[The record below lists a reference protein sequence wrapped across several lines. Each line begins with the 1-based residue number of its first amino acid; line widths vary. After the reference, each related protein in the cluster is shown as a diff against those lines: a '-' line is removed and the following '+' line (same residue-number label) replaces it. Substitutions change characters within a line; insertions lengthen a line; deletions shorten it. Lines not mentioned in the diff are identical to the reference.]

1 MTGNQIGDE
10 GANAI
15 SELLKTNT
23 SLNDL
28 NVGSLEE
35 IEKESGKKKTR
46 HTRKWEW
53 TDCGIGEEGKKSI
66 RTAWGERKGKL
77 WGF

>member
-10 GANAI
+10 GAKAI

-35 IEKESGKKKTR
+35 IENKKSGKKRPDT
-46 HTRKWEW
+46 HEN
-53 TDCGIGEEGKKSI
+53 GNGQIVGLEKKG
-66 RTAWGERKGKL
+66 RNH
-77 WGF
+77 

>member
-35 IEKESGKKKTR
+35 NEKEK
-46 HTRKWEW
+46 RKDQTHMEMGMGRLWDW
-53 TDCGIGEEGKKSI
+53 
-66 RTAWGERKGKL
+66 RRRKEIIENGM
-77 WGF
+77 G

>member
-1 MTGNQIGDE
+1 MTVNTIGDE
-10 GANAI
+10 GAKAI

-35 IEKESGKKKTR
+35 IEKESGKKRQETHMEMELDR
-46 HTRKWEW
+46 LWDWRRRKEISEN
-53 TDCGIGEEGKKSI
+53 GMG
-66 RTAWGERKGKL
+66 
-77 WGF
+77 

>member
-23 SLNDL
+23 SLNYL

-35 IEKESGKKKTR
+35 IDNEGEKKRPDTHGNGNGQIVGLEKK
-46 HTRKWEW
+46 
-53 TDCGIGEEGKKSI
+53 
-66 RTAWGERKGKL
+66 ERNQ
-77 WGF
+77 

>member
-1 MTGNQIGDE
+1 MTGTPIGDE
-10 GANAI
+10 GAKAI

-35 IEKESGKKKTR
+35 TEKESEKKRPDTW
-46 HTRKWEW
+46 KWEW
-53 TDCGIGEEGKKSI
+53 TDCGIGEEGKKSV

-77 WGF
+77 GI

>member
-10 GANAI
+10 GAKAI

-23 SLNDL
+23 SLNDM

-35 IEKESGKKKTR
+35 IEKKGKKEKTR
-46 HTRKWEW
+46 HMKMRM
-53 TDCGIGEEGKKSI
+53 D
-66 RTAWGERKGKL
+66 RL
-77 WGF
+77 WNWRRSEIN

>member
-23 SLNDL
+23 SMNNM
-28 NVGSLEE
+28 NVGCLEE
-35 IEKESGKKKTR
+35 IEKGKWKEKTR
-46 HTRKWEW
+46 HTWKWE
-53 TDCGIGEEGKKSI
+53 
-66 RTAWGERKGKL
+66 
-77 WGF
+77 

>member
-28 NVGSLEE
+28 TVGCLEE
-35 IEKESGKKKTR
+35 IETEK
-46 HTRKWEW
+46 
-53 TDCGIGEEGKKSI
+53 
-66 RTAWGERKGKL
+66 ERKDQKHVEMGTDRL
-77 WGF
+77 

>member
-10 GANAI
+10 GAKAI

-35 IEKESGKKKTR
+35 NENKSRKKRQETHMEMELDRLWDWRRRKEISENGM
-46 HTRKWEW
+46 
-53 TDCGIGEEGKKSI
+53 G
-66 RTAWGERKGKL
+66 
-77 WGF
+77 

>member
-10 GANAI
+10 GAKAI

-35 IEKESGKKKTR
+35 TEKESEKKRPDTW
-46 HTRKWEW
+46 KWEW
-53 TDCGIGEEGKKSI
+53 TDCGIGEEGKKSV

-77 WGF
+77 GI

>member
-10 GANAI
+10 GAKAI

-28 NVGSLEE
+28 HVGSLEE
-35 IEKESGKKKTR
+35 IENEKRKDQTHENGNGQVEGLEKKER
-46 HTRKWEW
+46 NH
-53 TDCGIGEEGKKSI
+53 
-66 RTAWGERKGKL
+66 
-77 WGF
+77 

>member
-1 MTGNQIGDE
+1 MKENQIGDE

-28 NVGSLEE
+28 NVACLEE
-35 IEKESGKKKTR
+35 IETEGGKKRPDT
-46 HTRKWEW
+46 
-53 TDCGIGEEGKKSI
+53 
-66 RTAWGERKGKL
+66 
-77 WGF
+77 

>member
-28 NVGSLEE
+28 NVASVEE
-35 IEKESGKKKTR
+35 IENKRLKEKTR
-46 HTRKWEW
+46 HVEMGMDRLWDWRRRKEISEN
-53 TDCGIGEEGKKSI
+53 GMG
-66 RTAWGERKGKL
+66 
-77 WGF
+77 

>member
-10 GANAI
+10 GAKAI
-15 SELLKTNT
+15 SEFLKTNT

-35 IEKESGKKKTR
+35 IEKEKKGKTR
-46 HTRKWEW
+46 HMKMGMDRMWDWRRRKEI
-53 TDCGIGEEGKKSI
+53 TENGMG
-66 RTAWGERKGKL
+66 
-77 WGF
+77 

>member
-10 GANAI
+10 GAKAI

-28 NVGSLEE
+28 NVASLEE
-35 IEKESGKKKTR
+35 IEKKVK
-46 HTRKWEW
+46 RKDSTHLEMGM
-53 TDCGIGEEGKKSI
+53 D
-66 RTAWGERKGKL
+66 RL
-77 WGF
+77 WDWRRREITENGMG